1 MVEKQIKNTEEIRNI
16 EVCSKFDHLIMQI
29 INEVLE
35 EHESDKVSFEIV
47 RGRRKE
53 FPIAQSP
60 SKMQNTLRECYV
72 HFAVLSECFR
82 DIVQCK
88 LHIEQP
94 LNIYT
99 NNTWSHFLSVYI
111 YCYTVPPTW
120 VNKENLMTQLPYY
133 SLPPP
138 LQPYCFFY
146 FYIVIVNQCCNVCP
160 LQINQDE
167 LLLLE

>member
-1 MVEKQIKNTEEIRNI
+1 MIALFNTFATIVEKQIKNTEEIRNI

-47 RGRRKE
+47 RGWRKE

-82 DIVQCK
+82 DIVQCT

-94 LNIYT
+94 
-99 NNTWSHFLSVYI
+99 FV
-111 YCYTVPPTW
+111 
-120 VNKENLMTQLPYY
+120 
-133 SLPPP
+133 
-138 LQPYCFFY
+138 
-146 FYIVIVNQCCNVCP
+146 
-160 LQINQDE
+160 
-167 LLLLE
+167 

>member
-47 RGRRKE
+47 RGWRKE

-99 NNTWSHFLSVYI
+99 VYI

-120 VNKENLMTQLPYY
+120 VNKENLMTQLYHITV
-133 SLPPP
+133 SLHP
-138 LQPYCFFY
+138 FNRTASSTS
-146 FYIVIVNQCCNVCP
+146 I
-160 LQINQDE
+160 
-167 LLLLE
+167 

>member
-120 VNKENLMTQLPYY
+120 VNKENLMTQLPYLFTV
-133 SLPPP
+133 SLHP
-138 LQPYCFFY
+138 FNRTASSTS
-146 FYIVIVNQCCNVCP
+146 I
-160 LQINQDE
+160 
-167 LLLLE
+167 